1 MKRDKNGYF
10 ICDWC
15 GFSTNHTIPEPSTM
29 YPEPTSRYM
38 KTIELMAAIK
48 CNDCIE
54 SDKTNPLNEKENKID
69 MQHKIYSNMAELVKN
84 NEA

>member
-1 MKRDKNGYF
+1 MKRDKNGHF

-15 GFSTNHTIPEPSTM
+15 GFSTNYSTPEPSTL

-38 KTIELMAAIK
+38 KTIEMMAAIK
-48 CNDCIE
+48 CDDCAE
-54 SDKTNPLNEKENKID
+54 EDEKNPLSDKENIID
-69 MQHKIYSNMAELVKN
+69 MKNKIYSNMAELVKT